1 MKIRHFATLGLVPAL
16 VAAGT
21 GIAVAQVA
29 GVTHA
34 GAALTET
41 GQLIS
46 GWSAKQS
53 ILGQAVY
60 DASGERIGRALDLI
74 VAPDRRVTFLIVEI
88 GNFPSGSRHLVAVP
102 ASQLVVR
109 GARLL
114 LPDADRQALALQPAF
129 VHAPITRTQS
139 AIVEQALQ
147 DVDRAGGPSRGWSA
161 SLRSARA
168 ARPARTSKDRSSCC
182 GRPRRRWSRRWPR
195 WMPPMLIIGRPWRL
209 RSARRRRGCA
219 VRCATRRPEIGAR
232 HAAWA

>member
-34 GAALTET
+34 GATLTET

-147 DVDRAGGPSRGWSA
+147 DVDRAGRTLARLERQLALGEGGK
-161 SLRSARA
+161 ARA
-168 ARPARTSKDRSSCC
+168 NLERQILVLRQASQAVEQKVAEMDAADADH
-182 GRPRRRWSRRWPR
+182 WQAVEAQ
-195 WMPPMLIIGRPWRL
+195 IGQAAARL
-209 RSARRRRGCA
+209 RSAMRDVPA
-219 VRCATRRPEIGAR
+219 
-232 HAAWA
+232 